1 MVLVDLYHRRVE
13 AANMRLLT
21 ADLNVGRM
29 HIERKKSG
37 IPTFVGSSP
46 RRGTA

>member
-1 MVLVDLYHRRVE
+1 MVLVDLYCCHVE
-13 AANMRLLT
+13 AANMCLLM

-29 HIERKKSG
+29 NIERKKSG

-46 RRGTA
+46 